1 MTQSYPA
8 QQTLYDKGGI
18 RITST
23 VLEYKKVH
31 YRIRDIY
38 KFQIIEDKKNVQ
50 NFNREQ
56 VFIGIFLIILSLIT
70 HNILGVIIG
79 IIFLII
85 GSNSSIQEI
94 EYTLRITTNHAE
106 EINITH
112 KSKDE
117 INKIK
122 KALETAIALL
132 SFGQ

>member
-1 MTQSYPA
+1 MTSSYPA

-38 KFQIIEDKKNVQ
+38 KFQLTEKKKSVQ
-50 NFNREQ
+50 EYSIEQ
-56 VFIGIFLIILSLIT
+56 VTIGLLFIILSLII

-79 IIFLII
+79 IIVFII
-85 GSNSSIQEI
+85 GINNQIEEV
-94 EYTLRITTNHAE
+94 EYTLKIVTNKAE
-106 EINITH
+106 EIDITQ

-122 KALETAIALL
+122 KALETAISLL